1 MKKAVAI
8 SLIFIFAAF
17 FSGCVKEDEQTRVKK
32 VITAIQA
39 ASEEKEVKKVMEHIS
54 KNYSDPQGNNYESI
68 KGLLLGYFFRYPRI
82 SAYISN
88 LDISVEGA
96 AAKAKFET
104 VLTSGVK
111 TGSISDVIPESLGVW
126 NFDVSL
132 KKEEGEWKITSAQWQ
147 EAMI

>member
-1 MKKAVAI
+1 MKRVTAI
-8 SLIFIFAAF
+8 FLIFIFVAS
-17 FSGCVKEDEQTRVKK
+17 FSGCAREDEQTKVKK
-32 VITAIQA
+32 IITAIQA
-39 ASEEKEVKKVMEHIS
+39 ASEAKEVKKVMEHIS
-54 KNYSDPQGNNYESI
+54 KNYSDPLGNNNESI
-68 KGLLLGYFFRYPRI
+68 RGLLVGYFSRYPKI

-126 NFDVSL
+126 NFDVTL
-132 KKEEGEWKITSAQWQ
+132 KKESDAWKVISAQWQ
-147 EAMI
+147 KALI